1 MTSGLDWPERTV
13 SINDPA
19 NIVRQ
24 ARITPDPYG
33 AVLERSVR
41 AAPGTAW
48 NYNGGDVWLLGLI
61 LKKVAGL
68 PLDQFAKEALLE
80 PLRIRIGR
88 ANGSRTAT
96 RTRPAGCS
104 CGRGIWRS

>member
-80 PLRIRIGR
+80 RLG
-88 ANGSRTAT
+88 
-96 RTRPAGCS
+96 
-104 CGRGIWRS
+104 